1 MEPHPPA
8 NFLLPLETLLGLCCD
23 FQQLLEIIIPDAA
36 IIGTSG
42 FVLVDER
49 RDFVVEGL
57 LQQEDTAQAAVVVGE
72 GVDVFELD
80 VEVQDAVQVG
90 GGMLVGMEQIG

>member
-1 MEPHPPA
+1 MPHPPA
-8 NFLLPLETLLGLCCD
+8 DFLLPLEPFLGLHCD
-23 FQQLLEIIIPDAA
+23 FQQLLEVTIPDAFV
-36 IIGTSG
+36 IGTSG

-49 RDFVVEGL
+49 GDFVAEGL

-80 VEVQDAVQVG
+80 VEVQDTVQVG
-90 GGMLVGMEQIG
+90 GGMLVGMEQVG